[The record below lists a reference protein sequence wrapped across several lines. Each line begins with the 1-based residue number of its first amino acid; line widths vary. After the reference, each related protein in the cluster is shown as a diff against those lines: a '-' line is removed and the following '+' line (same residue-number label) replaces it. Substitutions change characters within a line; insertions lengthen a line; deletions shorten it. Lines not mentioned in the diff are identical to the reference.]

1 MKRSIRRGLWFMG
14 LFSALSVPTATLE
27 ANEYPEELGF
37 LSEISTP
44 EYLAV
49 SGTMALLD
57 TTDKVLLE
65 APVRFYWEAEEEKFA
80 LDIRIPGGAPG
91 VYILGIADTFWLYD
105 FLRGTKITAFRDQA
119 FSSLSNVPFS
129 AENLLGIFG
138 IFPQGFA
145 ETDTFYREG
154 SLLAIRQDRVLF
166 SFDSESK
173 QLLNMTRR
181 EATISF
187 YDFSVDK
194 KWMWPARIEMNASLF
209 FPLQDAASTRVNI
222 NEVSLKRQR
231 RDNLFDVDLPPNM
244 KRAFDMRGQ

>member
-1 MKRSIRRGLWFMG
+1 MG
-14 LFSALSVPTATLE
+14 LFCALSVPTATLE

-44 EYLAV
+44 DYLAV
-49 SGTMALLD
+49 SGIMAILD
-57 TTDKVLLE
+57 TTDKALLE

-80 LDIRIPGGAPG
+80 LDIRLPGGTPG

-105 FLRGTKITAFRDQA
+105 FLHGVKITAFRDQG
-119 FSSLSNVPFS
+119 FPSLSNVPFS
-129 AENLLGIFG
+129 AENILGIFG
-138 IFPQGFA
+138 IFPEGFT

-154 SLLAIRQDRVLF
+154 SLLAIKQNRVLF

-173 QLLNMTRR
+173 QLLSMTRG
-181 EATISF
+181 ESTITF
-187 YDFSVDK
+187 HDFSVDK
-194 KWMWPARIEMNASLF
+194 KWMWPAMIEINRALF
-209 FPLQDAASTRVNI
+209 FQDAASTRVNI

-244 KRAFDMRGQ
+244 ARAFDMRGQ